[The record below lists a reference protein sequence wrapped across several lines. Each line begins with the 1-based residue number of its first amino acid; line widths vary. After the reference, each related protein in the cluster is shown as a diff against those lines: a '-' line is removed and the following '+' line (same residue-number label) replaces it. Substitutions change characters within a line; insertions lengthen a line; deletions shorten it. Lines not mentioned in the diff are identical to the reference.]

1 VRAIWPRSRKAM
13 KKIAN
18 IAKSFAKM
26 GEKFSQESAPW
37 YIYYLQALVGVFTLY
52 SLYLLYESTEE
63 STLRVNFI
71 RYSRPKLS
79 RHVSSSSC
87 DMHLSS
93 SSSYEPSDDVTEALK
108 ATGCSCIR
116 GI

>member
-37 YIYYLQALVGVFTLY
+37 YIYFLQALVGVFTLY

-71 RYSRPKLS
+71 RYSLYSTLYKKGLQRVWMGWS
-79 RHVSSSSC
+79 RDKS
-87 DMHLSS
+87 DE
-93 SSSYEPSDDVTEALK
+93 EPSDDVTEALQ
-108 ATGCSCIR
+108 ACNLLLM
-116 GI
+116 